1 MLISSFGEEWLMGT
15 FNGGKKIGLH
25 VMNLLPNKANN
36 MKVKEQILAR
46 IQDLPNWV
54 LFPDFERSEWF
65 NQILSQ
71 LWPSL
76 EGLILS
82 KVSNLDS
89 VIYICQEDS
98 HITLFVDS
106 NFIFLCIGY
115 QRYRA
120 SHSRDAPVCENNNIF
135 KIYIGKHTTENRR
148 YQGLPR
154 KSKF

>member
-1 MLISSFGEEWLMGT
+1 MLISSVCEEWLMGT

-25 VMNLLPNKANN
+25 FMNLLPNKENK

-89 VIYICQEDS
+89 VIYICQ
-98 HITLFVDS
+98 
-106 NFIFLCIGY
+106 
-115 QRYRA
+115 
-120 SHSRDAPVCENNNIF
+120 
-135 KIYIGKHTTENRR
+135 
-148 YQGLPR
+148 
-154 KSKF
+154 KFRILI

>member
-25 VMNLLPNKANN
+25 VMNLLPNKENN

-89 VIYICQEDS
+89 VIY
-98 HITLFVDS
+98 
-106 NFIFLCIGY
+106 
-115 QRYRA
+115 
-120 SHSRDAPVCENNNIF
+120 VCEKFRFSYNVV
-135 KIYIGKHTTENRR
+135 RR
-148 YQGLPR
+148 
-154 KSKF
+154 

>member
-1 MLISSFGEEWLMGT
+1 MLISSLGEEWLMGT
-15 FNGGKKIGLH
+15 FNGGKKIGLR
-25 VMNLLPNKANN
+25 VMNLLPNQENN

-82 KVSNLDS
+82 KVSNCNSL
-89 VIYICQEDS
+89 IHICKK
-98 HITLFVDS
+98 
-106 NFIFLCIGY
+106 FI
-115 QRYRA
+115 
-120 SHSRDAPVCENNNIF
+120 HM
-135 KIYIGKHTTENRR
+135 
-148 YQGLPR
+148 
-154 KSKF
+154 

>member
-25 VMNLLPNKANN
+25 VMNLLPNKENN
-36 MKVKEQILAR
+36 SKVKQQILAR

-82 KVSNLDS
+82 KVSNCNS
-89 VIYICQEDS
+89 VIDICEK
-98 HITLFVDS
+98 
-106 NFIFLCIGY
+106 FI
-115 QRYRA
+115 
-120 SHSRDAPVCENNNIF
+120 HM
-135 KIYIGKHTTENRR
+135 
-148 YQGLPR
+148 
-154 KSKF
+154 

>member
-1 MLISSFGEEWLMGT
+1 
-15 FNGGKKIGLH
+15 
-25 VMNLLPNKANN
+25 MNLLPNKENK

-82 KVSNLDS
+82 KVSNFDS
-89 VIYICQEDS
+89 VSYICSIFSKEYIPFS
-98 HITLFVDS
+98 SIVDS
-106 NFIFLCIGY
+106 NSMFL
-115 QRYRA
+115 
-120 SHSRDAPVCENNNIF
+120 
-135 KIYIGKHTTENRR
+135 
-148 YQGLPR
+148 
-154 KSKF
+154 

>member
-1 MLISSFGEEWLMGT
+1 MLISSLGEEWLMGT
-15 FNGGKKIGLH
+15 FNGGKKIGLR
-25 VMNLLPNKANN
+25 VMNLLPNQENN

-82 KVSNLDS
+82 KVSNCNS
-89 VIYICQEDS
+89 VIDICEK
-98 HITLFVDS
+98 
-106 NFIFLCIGY
+106 FI
-115 QRYRA
+115 
-120 SHSRDAPVCENNNIF
+120 HM
-135 KIYIGKHTTENRR
+135 
-148 YQGLPR
+148 
-154 KSKF
+154 